1 MDNKTYIGAT
11 CGSVKVSDAN
21 PIKDIVIYRVAIGL
35 NWIKTVSQ
43 SFEEIPLFDDD
54 QQAKVYTYTYC

>member
-1 MDNKTYIGAT
+1 VDNKTYIGAT

-43 SFEEIPLFDDD
+43 SFEEMISNPFI
-54 QQAKVYTYTYC
+54 